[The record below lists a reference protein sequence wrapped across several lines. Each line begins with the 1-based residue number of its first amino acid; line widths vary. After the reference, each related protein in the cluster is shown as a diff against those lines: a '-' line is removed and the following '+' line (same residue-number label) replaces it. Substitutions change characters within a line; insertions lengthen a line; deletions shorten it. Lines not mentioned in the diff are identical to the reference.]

1 MKVTSYAVAR
11 PSYYDRGAIAFSGGY
26 ADTLAPHAET
36 VRISVTI
43 AAGRKVLIEGVNASV
58 TRATTAATLSY
69 AQLYVNIQATAG
81 FRMADI
87 LTTTNVL
94 AARTREIVYPATTIY
109 AGEVFTAATSDAS
122 TGGTNVYIVQYRGTD
137 FTA

>member
-26 ADTLAPHAET
+26 ADVLAPHAET

-43 AAGRKVLIEGVNASV
+43 AAGRKVLIEGVNASL
-58 TRATTAATLSY
+58 TRITAAGTLSL
-69 AQLYVNIQATAG
+69 AQLYVNITATAG

-87 LTTTNVL
+87 NATTNVINS
-94 AARTREIVYPATTIY
+94 RTREIVYPATTIY
-109 AGEVFTAATSDAS
+109 AGEIFTAASADNS
-122 TGGTNVYIVQYRGTD
+122 TGGTNSYIVQYRGTD